1 MRFDSQTAVFASL
14 ASQLPQLRH
23 CIPSQQGFDRAFLV
37 GAWLAS
43 DCIYGVCIPGKSV
56 PTIQRLHPIAARF
69 RPGFPCGSLA
79 CQRLH
84 LWGLH
89 PRQVSSHN
97 PDIASHCSKVSTG
110 LPCGSL
116 ACQRLHLWGL
126 HPRQVSSHNPDIASH
141 CSKVSTG
148 LCLWESGLPA
158 IASMGFASQA
168 SQFLLQSVAVT
179 PSH

>member
-23 CIPSQQGFDRAFLV
+23 CIPSQQGFARAFLV

-56 PTIQRLHPIAARF
+56 PTIQILHPIAARF
-69 RPGFPCGSLA
+69 RPGFLVGVWLASDCIYEVCIAGKSAPTIQILHPIAARFRPGFACGSLA

-97 PDIASHCSKVSTG
+97 PEIASHCSKVSTG
-110 LPCGSL
+110 LS
-116 ACQRLHLWGL
+116 
-126 HPRQVSSHNPDIASH
+126 
-141 CSKVSTG
+141 
-148 LCLWESGLPA
+148 LWESGLPA
-158 IASMGFASQA
+158 IASMGSASQA